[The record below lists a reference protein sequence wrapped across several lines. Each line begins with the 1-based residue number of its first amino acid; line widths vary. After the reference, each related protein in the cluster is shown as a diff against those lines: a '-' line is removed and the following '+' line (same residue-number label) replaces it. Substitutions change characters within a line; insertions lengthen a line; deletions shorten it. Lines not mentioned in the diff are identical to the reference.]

1 MNVSEALEARRSIRY
16 FEDREVPEETLRAI
30 VKDAQWAPSWAN
42 AQPWKVYI
50 ATGDLAKRIRES
62 HLQNAQRGLRGR
74 SDIETGHRT
83 DWGRKAYNNMG
94 HWSDDLQGYLGMSV
108 REFLTMHQDSPEW
121 SIYDMGAFG
130 QSLMLAAKER
140 GVDSMA
146 AYEIVK
152 YPEAIRKLLP
162 IPQDEAI
169 VMGIALGYADGR
181 KINGFRSD
189 REPLENVLTI
199 ANK

>member
-1 MNVSEALEARRSIRY
+1 MNVSEALEARRSVRY

-30 VKDAQWAPSWAN
+30 VKDAQWAPSWA
-42 AQPWKVYI
+42 
-50 ATGDLAKRIRES
+50 
-62 HLQNAQRGLRGR
+62 NAQRGLRGR

-94 HWSDDLQGYLGMSV
+94 HWSDDMQGYLGMSV
-108 REFLTMHQDSPEW
+108 REFPMSQAELFDAPAIAYLTMHQDSPEW

-152 YPEAIRKLLP
+152 YPEAIRKFLP